1 MRRLRDILN
10 SANRRSVIDAVQ
22 RRLTYYGSRIV
33 LRSRHRR
40 ITEAY
45 LNKDGSKR
53 LHLGSGGHRLDGWLN
68 SDILDLKAGM
78 IFLDVRDRFPVGDNT
93 FHVLYSEH
101 LVEHLSYEDGVH
113 YFMEAFRVLKPGGT
127 CRTSTP
133 DLSFLI
139 NLMQEDSEENRAYT
153 SWAFRTYWPRK
164 KPSRALAVNHYFR
177 SWGHQ
182 CLYDYPLLKETY
194 EAVGFREVRRV
205 SVGESQIP
213 ELRGIEKHGD
223 VIGER
228 WNRKESLVVEGTKPG
243 NPMC

>member
-1 MRRLRDILN
+1 MRRLKDILN
-10 SANRRSVIDAVQ
+10 SANRKSIIDGAQ
-22 RRLTYYGSRIV
+22 RRLTYYRNRVV
-33 LRSRHRR
+33 LRRRHCRV
-40 ITEAY
+40 TEAY
-45 LNKDGSKR
+45 LHRDESKK
-53 LHLGSGGHRLDGWLN
+53 LHLGSGGHQLDGWLN

-78 IFLDVRDRFPVGDNT
+78 IFLDVRDRFPMGDNT
-93 FHVLYSEH
+93 FDLLYSEH
-101 LVEHLSYEDGVH
+101 LVEHLAYEDSVH
-113 YFMEAFRVLKPGGT
+113 YFTEAFRVLKPGGT

-153 SWAFRTYWPRK
+153 EWAFRTYWPGK

-182 CLYDYPLLKETY
+182 CLYDYSLLKETY
-194 EAVGFREVRRV
+194 QAVGFREVRGV

-243 NPMC
+243 NWTR